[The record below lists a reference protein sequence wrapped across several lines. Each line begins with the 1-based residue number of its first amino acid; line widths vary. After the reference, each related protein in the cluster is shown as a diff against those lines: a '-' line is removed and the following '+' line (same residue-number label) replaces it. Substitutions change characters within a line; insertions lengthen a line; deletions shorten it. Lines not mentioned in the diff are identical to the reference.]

1 MKVLKRLNVLSA
13 KQKLSDQQKQKLA
26 ERLNKIIANYKL
38 GKGVNAEE
46 LHIRHKLFQNMDAYG
61 IDDKNSVLAIVKNTT
76 LKFYLNGNDYARISI
91 QGYKDPYVSVI
102 FGTDG
107 GYTITDWSNKI
118 DLVDAF
124 SNLIKT
130 KWKSY
135 ENLVDSLV
143 KEILKFSEEINK

>member
-1 MKVLKRLNVLSA
+1 MKVLKRLSVLSA

-26 ERLNKIIANYKL
+26 ERLNKIISSYKL

-46 LHIRHKLFQNMDAYG
+46 LHIRHELFKSMDMYG
-61 IDDKNSVLAIVKNTT
+61 IEDKDTILSIVRNTT
-76 LKFYLNGNDYARISI
+76 LEFYLNGNDYARISI
-91 QGYKDPYVSVI
+91 QGYKDPYVSVT

-135 ENLVDSLV
+135 ENLVDNLV
-143 KEILKFSEEINK
+143 KEILKFSEEVNK